1 MYSTRQVLIMEVV
14 LIMVAVTIIV
24 ISFLITDKKES
35 AAEQINSEDI
45 KNLTS
50 NIIKEEI
57 QSQLSELSDDVLE
70 NVEAKLDKLANQKIM
85 AVGNYSEDVL
95 KNIEDNHNEV
105 MFLYNMLNDKE
116 TTLKNT
122 VRDIEAVKVS
132 VKQMSDTVQNSR
144 EIKKESGRKNSR
156 GKKSRN
162 TSSQKQNE
170 ESIKNQENN
179 KNQENSRNTTQ
190 IQESVKEDNTREL
203 IFGEEEKS
211 EIVENKEKVLEL
223 YRQGRTNVE
232 IARELNLGI
241 GEVNLVL
248 GLFK

>member
-1 MYSTRQVLIMEVV
+1 MIMEVV

>member
-1 MYSTRQVLIMEVV
+1 MEVV
-14 LIMVAVTIIV
+14 LIMVAITIIV
-24 ISFLITDKKES
+24 VSFLITDKKES
-35 AAEQINSEDI
+35 DVEQINSQDI
-45 KNLTS
+45 KNLAS
-50 NIIKEEI
+50 DIIKEEI
-57 QSQLSELSDDVLE
+57 QNQLSELSDDVLE
-70 NVEAKLDKLANQKIM
+70 NAEAKLDKLANQKIM

-95 KNIEDNHNEV
+95 K
-105 MFLYNMLNDKE
+105 NMLNDKE

-132 VKQMSDTVQNSR
+132 VKQMSDTVQSSK
-144 EIKKESGRKNSR
+144 ETKKESGRKNSR

-162 TSSQKQNE
+162 TSQQKQKE
-170 ESIKNQENN
+170 ENVENLEGSGNLEQNVSWEQN
-179 KNQENSRNTTQ
+179 KNKTQ
-190 IQESVKEDNTREL
+190 IKESFREGAQEL
-203 IFGEEEKS
+203 IFDEGEKS

-232 IARELNLGI
+232 IARELNLGV

>member
-1 MYSTRQVLIMEVV
+1 MEVV
-14 LIMVAVTIIV
+14 LIMVAITIIV
-24 ISFLITDKKES
+24 VSFLITDKKES
-35 AAEQINSEDI
+35 DVEQINSQDI
-45 KNLTS
+45 KNLAS
-50 NIIKEEI
+50 DIIKEEI
-57 QSQLSELSDDVLE
+57 QNQLSELSDDVLE
-70 NVEAKLDKLANQKIM
+70 NAEAKLDKLANQKIM

-132 VKQMSDTVQNSR
+132 VKQMSDTVQSSK
-144 EIKKESGRKNSR
+144 ETKKESGRKNSR

-162 TSSQKQNE
+162 TSQQKQKE
-170 ESIKNQENN
+170 ENVENLEGSGNLEQNVSWEQN
-179 KNQENSRNTTQ
+179 KNKTQ
-190 IQESVKEDNTREL
+190 IKESFREGAQEL
-203 IFGEEEKS
+203 IFDEGEKS

-232 IARELNLGI
+232 IARELNLGV

>member
-1 MYSTRQVLIMEVV
+1 MEVV
-14 LIMVAVTIIV
+14 LIMVAITIIV
-24 ISFLITDKKES
+24 VSFLIADKKES
-35 AAEQINSEDI
+35 VTEQISGEDI
-45 KNLTS
+45 KNLAS
-50 NIIKEEI
+50 DIIKEEI

-70 NVEAKLDKLANQKIM
+70 NAEAKLDKLANQKIM

-132 VKQMSDTVQNSR
+132 VKQMSDTVQSGK

-156 GKKSRN
+156 GKKSKN
-162 TSSQKQNE
+162 TSAQKQNE
-170 ESIKNQENN
+170 ENMKNQESNGN
-179 KNQENSRNTTQ
+179 RESNRNTSQ
-190 IQESVKEDNTREL
+190 IQESVREESAQEL
-203 IFGEEEKS
+203 VFGEEEKS

-223 YRQGRTNVE
+223 YRQGKTNVE
-232 IARELNLGI
+232 IARELNLGV